1 MDAEATERIT
11 ILLQAKDADFQR
23 QLDRNNKALAKFER
37 EATRNV
43 SGAAKKI
50 DANLQS
56 MAASVGNFAVGFAGG
71 LIGAGI
77 GIAVSATLGQI
88 ESLIEGLGDLQDQA
102 DILDLNV
109 EELQGLRYGFQL
121 AGVDAD
127 KLNTGLQ
134 RFTSL
139 VGDAAEGQGAL
150 AKVFS
155 AAGVPL
161 TDMNGELRSSSD
173 LLREFADIM
182 AATPEGAER
191 LALATEVFGKAGRN
205 LVLGLEG
212 GRSGLDAMVEEA
224 RKAGAV
230 LDEELVRRAEEIGD
244 KWDALKMRI
253 VARLEEIAVAT
264 AEALARAADEV
275 TLSDEEEAAAE
286 ALGNL
291 LEIAREFQTA
301 LRGQADY
308 LSNTEQGARV
318 AESFYAAADGIDAM
332 RVALA
337 EGRMT
342 QDEFAIAL
350 DTTISKSMEA
360 VTALSAI
367 DDLSMDNAMAV
378 ISGLAARV
386 GVLAGAAEAAARAM
400 AAATLSGGALPALRG
415 PAGAPAWRGSD
426 LAPQS
431 SVRPE
436 GAPPMLGEPSLGG
449 GRRSGGGISDDA
461 REAQRVF
468 EATRTEAEKYQ
479 AALAKLD
486 ELQAK
491 GLLTSETYARAVDD
505 LGEKYLDAGDAAEF
519 WSDKGADLQSDL
531 LDAAEDA
538 DTLSE
543 SMENLARSIARAL
556 AQAALWGTGPLAS
569 GGSNGLLGG
578 LWSMA
583 FGGARATG
591 GSVSRGKAYLV
602 NEDTPNSELFVPS
615 QNGAVLTVAQA
626 QAALRGGAMETS
638 KAYLPPEYFTAP
650 NVAKAAANTN
660 QAQPRGFVVGI
671 GFDESV
677 GSLTAMVRDEAGRVV
692 AQAAP
697 QIVGRS
703 VQAVRQQA
711 GKTKAFLGG

>member
-1 MDAEATERIT
+1 MADEATERIT

-56 MAASVGNFAVGFAGG
+56 MAASVGNFAKGFAGG

-88 ESLIEGLGDLQDQA
+88 ESLINGLGELQDQA
-102 DILDLNV
+102 DILDLGV

-127 KLNTGLQ
+127 KLNGGLQ

-161 TDMNGELRSSSD
+161 TDMNGELRSTSD

-212 GRSGLDAMVEEA
+212 GSSGLDAMVEEA

-253 VARLEEIAVAT
+253 TVALQEIAVGIADVGDKMAT
-264 AEALARAADEV
+264 AVGENLSQFDPRPMTEAEQELLDVTRQLADEV
-275 TLSDEEEAAAE
+275 RLAGAYLATLGRDADAANME
-286 ALGNL
+286 DL
-291 LEIAREFQTA
+291 
-301 LRGQADY
+301 
-308 LSNTEQGARV
+308 
-318 AESFYAAADGIDAM
+318 AA
-332 RVALA
+332 
-337 EGRMT
+337 
-342 QDEFAIAL
+342 
-350 DTTISKSMEA
+350 
-360 VTALSAI
+360 AI
-367 DDLSMDNAMAV
+367 DDLARRFEAGS
-378 ISGLAARV
+378 ISADVLSASLTKIAPLAQ
-386 GVLAGAAEAAARAM
+386 GALSALDSIDGIDLSNAAARIGDLIGWLGDLRRNALLAANAV
-400 AAATLSGGALPALRG
+400 AAAVLSPTPSATGTTG
-415 PAGAPAWRGSD
+415 PAGGPAPLASP

-431 SVRPE
+431 SVRPPS
-436 GAPPMLGEPSLGG
+436 APALLGEPDLGGGG
-449 GRRSGGGISDDA
+449 GRRGGGGGISDDA
-461 REAQRVF
+461 KEAQRIF
-468 EATRTEAEKYQ
+468 EATRTEAERYA
-479 AALAKLD
+479 AALAHLD
-486 ELQAK
+486 ELQAM
-491 GLLTSETYARAVDD
+491 GLLTSETYARALSD
-505 LGEKYLDAGDAAEF
+505 LKDKYLDAGDAAKF
-519 WSDKGADLQSDL
+519 WDDTEADLKDGI
-531 LDAAEDA
+531 LDAIVAGD
-538 DTLSE
+538 DLSE
-543 SMENLARSIARAL
+543 TMENLARSIAKAAL
-556 AQAALWGTGPLAS
+556 QAALFGEGPMAM
-569 GGSNGLLGG
+569 GGSGLLGG
-578 LWSMA
+578 VFDSI

-591 GSVSRGKAYLV
+591 GPVSAGKAYLV
-602 NEDTPNSELFVPS
+602 GE
-615 QNGAVLTVAQA
+615 
-626 QAALRGGAMETS
+626 RG
-638 KAYLPPEYFTAP
+638 PEYFVPPHAGKIIP
-650 NVAKAAANTN
+650 NGANVSSRGISVA
-660 QAQPRGFVVGI
+660 I

-677 GSLTAMVRDEAGRVV
+677 GGLTAMVRDEAGRVV

-703 VQAVRQQA
+703 VQAVRQQSA
-711 GKTKAFLGG
+711 KTKAFLGR